1 MARLIDVSHVVEDG
15 LVTYPG
21 LPAPIVCDYLS
32 REASR
37 AAYAEGTTFQIGKIE
52 MVANT
57 GTYVDSPFHRYE
69 DGADLAALDLAS
81 LADLEGIVL
90 DATAIMGRAIDAS
103 FLEGLELAGK
113 AVLIRTG
120 WDRHWNT
127 PAYFSGHPFLTG
139 AAGRVPARRGG
150 AARRDR
156 LAEHRRHGGW
166 GTPGPHDPAGRGDP
180 DCGAPVRP
188 VRAARERVPLPR
200 RAGEV
205 PRRGDLSGA
214 RLWGSAIMA
223 DPQVSR
229 LSKDLLLKHVVG
241 GLRGDFLSRFGLP
254 YAPILMP
261 LPTDLPMLEV
271 RGRQTDLLFRLADG
285 NILHVEF
292 QMRNKP
298 ADLFRFCNYNLA
310 VAEQYFPSLVFTL
323 VLHGPESSGAR
334 DSLDTGSNIFS
345 MRNVLLGKE
354 DGEAVLGRLKE
365 KRARGESLD
374 ARDRLDLILLPLMG
388 RHRSIEAMLTDVADV
403 AGSLPR
409 AEQEQTVGALVGL
422 SYHYVDEAFS
432 VALLEALKMTN
443 ALQSLLEDTVARGI
457 EQGVAQGIEQGVAR
471 GIEQGVARGKAE
483 EARRL
488 LRLTIA
494 QRFGAIPAA
503 LERRI
508 ELADLGTLDRMFERS
523 LNASSIE
530 AIEQV

>member
-1 MARLIDVSHVVEDG
+1 
-15 LVTYPG
+15 
-21 LPAPIVCDYLS
+21 
-32 REASR
+32 
-37 AAYAEGTTFQIGKIE
+37 
-52 MVANT
+52 
-57 GTYVDSPFHRYE
+57 
-69 DGADLAALDLAS
+69 
-81 LADLEGIVL
+81 
-90 DATAIMGRAIDAS
+90 
-103 FLEGLELAGK
+103 
-113 AVLIRTG
+113 
-120 WDRHWNT
+120 
-127 PAYFSGHPFLTG
+127 
-139 AAGRVPARRGG
+139 
-150 AARRDR
+150 
-156 LAEHRRHGGW
+156 
-166 GTPGPHDPAGRGDP
+166 
-180 DCGAPVRP
+180 
-188 VRAARERVPLPR
+188 
-200 RAGEV
+200 
-205 PRRGDLSGA
+205 
-214 RLWGSAIMA
+214 MA

-254 YAPILMP
+254 YAPILMS

-334 DSLDTGSNIFS
+334 DSLDTGSNLFS

-354 DGEAVLGRLKE
+354 DGEAVLRRLKE

-388 RHRSIEAMLTDVADV
+388 RHRSIEALLTDVAEV

-443 ALQSLLEDTVARGI
+443 ALQSLLEDTAARGI
-457 EQGVAQGIEQGVAR
+457 EQGVAQGVA
-471 GIEQGVARGKAE
+471 QGKAE

-508 ELADLGTLDRMFERS
+508 ELADLGTLDRMFEQS

-530 AIEQV
+530 AIEQA